1 MSRNRVKYSVITPVY
16 NRPEEVRELLESLSN
31 QTYKNFEVIIIEDGS
46 TLKCEAVC
54 AEFQTKLDLKYFF
67 KPNSGQGFSR
77 NYGFERATGDYFV
90 QLDSDAIIPEN
101 YFEIVDKHLTNNY
114 LDAYG
119 GPDAA
124 HESFT
129 DIQKSINYAMTS
141 VFTTGGIRGKKNN
154 AGGQFHPRSFNF
166 GISRKVWEATG
177 GYTMTRMAEDIEL
190 SIRILSK
197 GFKVGLI
204 EEAFVYHK
212 RRTDFGQFF
221 KQLHFFGR
229 GRINLARMFPSELKL
244 VHYLPML
251 FTLGVLAIPILF
263 FINTVMFSIA
273 VFTLL
278 MYVMMVVIDSA
289 VQNNSL
295 KIGFLSIIACFIQ
308 LMGYGLGFMQ
318 EKFTFD
324 RMKYKSVVQSSS
336 PVERDLG

>member
-1 MSRNRVKYSVITPVY
+1 MKYSVITPVY
-16 NRPEEVRELLESLSN
+16 NRPEEVRELLESLSK
-31 QTYKNFEVIIIEDGS
+31 QTVATVAFKNFEVIIIEDGS
-46 TLKCEAVC
+46 TLKCDEVC
-54 AEFQTKLDLKYFF
+54 ANFQEKLDLKYYF

-77 NYGFERATGDYFV
+77 NYGFERATGDYFI

-101 YFEIVDKHLTNNY
+101 YFEIVDNSLKINW

-124 HESFT
+124 HKSFT
-129 DIQKSINYAMTS
+129 DIQKAINYAMTS

-177 GYTMTRMAEDIEL
+177 GYTMTRMAEDIEF

-204 EEAFVYHK
+204 EDAFIYHK

-244 VHYLPML
+244 VHFFPMI
-251 FTLGVLAIPILF
+251 FTLSVIVTPFLF
-263 FINTVMFSIA
+263 FISKPLFFIAAALFTIYKVMIFVDSSIK
-273 VFTLL
+273 
-278 MYVMMVVIDSA
+278 
-289 VQNNSL
+289 NKSL
-295 KIGFLSIIACFIQ
+295 KVGFLSIIACFIQ
-308 LMGYGLGFMQ
+308 LFAYGMGFMQ
-318 EKFTFD
+318 EKFL
-324 RMKYKSVVQSSS
+324 K
-336 PVERDLG
+336 

>member
-1 MSRNRVKYSVITPVY
+1 MKYSVITPVY
-16 NRPEEVRELLESLSN
+16 NRPEEVRELLESLSK
-31 QTYKNFEVIIIEDGS
+31 QTVATAAFKNFEVIIIEDGS
-46 TLKCEAVC
+46 TLKCDEVC
-54 AEFQTKLDLKYFF
+54 ESFQEKLDLKYFF

-77 NYGFERATGDYFV
+77 NYGFERATGDYFI
-90 QLDSDAIIPEN
+90 QLDSDAIIPKK
-101 YFEIVDKHLTNNY
+101 YFEIVDNSLKTSW
-114 LDAYG
+114 LDAFG

-129 DIQKSINYAMTS
+129 DVQKAINYSMTS

-166 GISRKVWEATG
+166 GISRKVWDETG
-177 GYTMTRMAEDIEL
+177 GYTMTRMAEDIEF

-204 EEAFVYHK
+204 EEAFIYHK

-244 VHYLPML
+244 VHYFPML

-263 FINTVMFSIA
+263 FLKKVLFFIA
-273 VFTLL
+273 VFLL
-278 MYVMMVVIDSA
+278 LIYIMMVVIDAA
-289 VQNNSL
+289 VHYKSL
-295 KIGFLSIIACFIQ
+295 KIGFLSVIACFIQ
-308 LMGYGLGFMQ
+308 LFGYGFGFMQ
-318 EKFTFD
+318 EKF
-324 RMKYKSVVQSSS
+324 
-336 PVERDLG
+336 LGGRK